1 MDVSKYLDLYLSES
15 AEHLNRMRHSLSA
28 AGSPTADEVKELFRS
43 AHSLKGMAA
52 SMGFDMAAALS
63 HQLESLLGSWRQGAP
78 ATKSQLEAALKALDT
93 LDALLDVTRAHGDE
107 ASLKNRVDEAL
118 AAIGRSL
125 GPPPDTKEG
134 APAKAPNPKPPSAPS
149 QPPPPPQAATSAKA
163 KITVSISP
171 ASPLPAAR
179 LMVVASRL
187 RQELGPFSM
196 SPDLDTI
203 RAQNLKSAVFHV
215 ENVPGLKELA
225 RALRELPDVS
235 DVLLDLPPEGGG
247 SGYGEPAL
255 VHSVRVQAADLDALL
270 AHASELLYD
279 LNQFEAGLEP
289 PEKHRHRFWLEG
301 HRSHLSRLFDDVL
314 SVRLVSFESLVDRL
328 GRTGRELSG
337 KLGKPVRFEVS
348 GADERVDR
356 ALLEKLLDPLVHLV
370 RNALDHGLE
379 LPETRTAA
387 GKAREGLVRLEILR
401 EGESL
406 LISLADD
413 GRGIDV
419 EAIREA
425 AVERGLYDTQEAA
438 LLDRSQLL
446 EILTTPAF
454 STRKEVSEVSGRG
467 VGLDVVRSAAESL
480 GGYLEMESSRD
491 EGTRFTLVIPAA
503 VTLTRVLVFGWESG
517 VRYAVPTS
525 QIRHIYPLSGHG
537 LVWTG
542 DHHQLEAGDEMLP
555 VLSWR
560 GGPVG
565 KEGLGL
571 RLMGPAGD
579 RVLLVSR
586 IYQAEKV
593 VVLPW
598 GAPLEMIPE
607 WMGGAVLSTGEIAYV
622 LDGRAVAKREVEEVH
637 VP

>member
-15 AEHLNRMRHSLSA
+15 AEHLSRMRHSLRA
-28 AGSPTADEVKELFRS
+28 NGGPATDDVKELFRS

-52 SMGFDMAAALS
+52 SMGFDLAAALA
-63 HQLESLLGSWRQGAP
+63 HQLESLLGSWRQGRP
-78 ATKSQLEAALKALDT
+78 ATEGQLDAALKALDT
-93 LDALLDVTRAHGDE
+93 MDALLDGTRARGSEPD
-107 ASLKNRVDEAL
+107 LKSSVDEAL
-118 AAIGRSL
+118 AAIGLSL
-125 GPPPDTKEG
+125 GPLPDAKEAAPFAAPFPAAKP
-134 APAKAPNPKPPSAPS
+134 APAQPSLPS
-149 QPPPPPQAATSAKA
+149 QAVLSAKA

-196 SPDLDTI
+196 SPDLETI

-215 ENVPGLKELA
+215 DNISGLKDLA
-225 RALRELPDVS
+225 RALKELPDVS
-235 DVLLDLPPEGGG
+235 DVLLELPPEGGT
-247 SGYGEPAL
+247 SGYGEPVL

-289 PEKHRHRFWLEG
+289 LERHRHRFWLEG
-301 HRSHLSRLFDDVL
+301 HRSHLGRLFDDVL
-314 SVRLVSFESLVDRL
+314 GVRLVSFESLVDRVA
-328 GRTGRELSG
+328 RTGRELSG
-337 KLGKPVRFEVS
+337 KLGKPVKFEVS
-348 GADERVDR
+348 GAEERVDR

-379 LPETRTAA
+379 APETRAAA
-387 GKAREGLVRLEILR
+387 GKSREGLVRLEIRR

-406 LISLADD
+406 MISLSDD

-425 AVERGLYDTQEAA
+425 AVERGLFDAQEAA
-438 LLDRSQLL
+438 LLDRAQLL

-503 VTLTRVLVFGWESG
+503 VTLTRVLVFGWGSE

-525 QIRHIYPLSGHG
+525 QIRHIYPLNGYS

-565 KEGLGL
+565 KDWLGL
-571 RLMGPAGD
+571 RLVGPAGD

-586 IYQAEKV
+586 IHQAEKV

-598 GAPLEMIPE
+598 GAPLEMMPE
-607 WMGGAVLSTGEIAYV
+607 WMGGALLSTGEIAYV